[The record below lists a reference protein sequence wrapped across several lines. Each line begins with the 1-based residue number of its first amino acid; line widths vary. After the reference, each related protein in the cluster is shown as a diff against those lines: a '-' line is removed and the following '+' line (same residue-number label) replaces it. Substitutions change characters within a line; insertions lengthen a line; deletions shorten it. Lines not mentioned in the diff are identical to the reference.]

1 MSQEHNPVV
10 GEGPLETLVRITFAF
25 VDSMALKCIVDLGI
39 ADIIHAH
46 GHPISV
52 SEICAH
58 LKSHPPNFR
67 CLKRV
72 MQILVHRDIFTT
84 VNVNPTEFNEDD
96 TLYWLTPASRLLLR
110 HDDDDISYAPMI
122 LMQNHPQLLAAMHH
136 LSSAIKEGGIAFE
149 MAHGHHIW
157 EFLSRDQEVNRV
169 FHDGLACTAKI
180 GFRAITSLYKDVF
193 ADVKSVVDVGG
204 GTGAAVNEVV
214 KAFPNIKG
222 INFDLPHVI
231 AIAPKYDGVAHVE
244 GNMFEAIPDADVA
257 ILKSILHD
265 WNDEDCVKILKNCQ
279 KAVPEKTG
287 KLILFELILH
297 KEGEESMEG
306 ILLASD
312 LIMIAH
318 TGGGK
323 ERTEPEYKSL
333 LQTAGFPRY
342 RLLSNPGIP
351 SIIEAFVE

>member
-1 MSQEHNPVV
+1 MSQEHNHVV

-25 VDSMALKCIVDLGI
+25 VELGI
-39 ADIIHAH
+39 VDIIHSH
-46 GHPISV
+46 GNPIRV
-52 SEICAH
+52 SEICVH
-58 LKSHPPNFR
+58 FKSHPPNFR

-72 MQILVHRDIFTT
+72 MQILVRRDIFTT
-84 VNVNPTEFNEDD
+84 VNVNPTKFSEDD

-136 LSSAIKEGGIAFE
+136 LSSAIKE
-149 MAHGHHIW
+149 
-157 EFLSRDQEVNRV
+157 
-169 FHDGLACTAKI
+169 AKI
-180 GFRAITSLYKDVF
+180 GFRAIMSPYKNVF

-244 GNMFEAIPDADVA
+244 GDMFEAIPDADVA

-265 WNDEDCVKILKNCQ
+265 WNDEDCVKILKNCRKDR
-279 KAVPEKTG
+279 KADIV
-287 KLILFELILH
+287 
-297 KEGEESMEG
+297 
-306 ILLASD
+306 
-312 LIMIAH
+312 
-318 TGGGK
+318 
-323 ERTEPEYKSL
+323 
-333 LQTAGFPRY
+333 
-342 RLLSNPGIP
+342 
-351 SIIEAFVE
+351 